1 MTTTASDGNVES
13 FLDLG
18 IAGRQREAV
27 RLVIDLLDAGMP
39 ATAVIEQVLRPAQH
53 VVGERW
59 QRGEWTTA
67 DEHLVTGATQAA
79 LEALATTATPAETD
93 GLVVV
98 VCAEGD
104 WHALPGQMFAESLRA
119 RGQGVS
125 FLGAS
130 VPVDDI
136 AAFIAQRRPDALAVT
151 CNLALS
157 YLGTARVVDA
167 CHRLEVPVLAG
178 GRALTA
184 DRARRLGADGWAP
197 DVQAAADL
205 LRAWRDRPP
214 VVDVRSVRLDPGALE
229 LHRQAASLS
238 ELAFERLEEL
248 FPTLADYDQRQ
259 RAHTRQDLAYIVQ
272 FLAAARLVDDD
283 EVFTTFHQWLESLLR
298 ARGVPPSAIAAGL
311 HAIAPL
317 VAGIDEGA
325 HRLATAAESQITQ
338 RAGPTGSR

>member
-1 MTTTASDGNVES
+1 MTTTERHVES
-13 FLDLG
+13 FLELG
-18 IAGRQREAV
+18 LAGRQREAV
-27 RLVIDLLDAGMP
+27 RLVLDLLDGGTP
-39 ATAVIEQVLRPAQH
+39 ASAVIEQVLRPAQH

-79 LEALATTATPAETD
+79 LEALATTADPVETH
-93 GLVVV
+93 GLAVV

-119 RGQGVS
+119 RGQGVT

-167 CHRLEVPVLAG
+167 CHGLGVPVLAG

-184 DRARRLGADGWAP
+184 HRARRLGADAWAP
-197 DVQAAADL
+197 DVEAAAEV
-205 LRAWRDRPP
+205 LRAWREQPP
-214 VVDVRSVRLDPGALE
+214 AVDTRSIRLDPGALE
-229 LHRQAASLS
+229 LQGQAERFSG
-238 ELAFERLEEL
+238 LAFERLEEL
-248 FPTLADYDQRQ
+248 FPRMADYDQRQ
-259 RAHTRQDLAYIVQ
+259 RAHTRQDLAYIVR

-283 EVFTTFHQWLESLLR
+283 QVFTDFHRWLDSLLR
-298 ARGVPPSAIAAGL
+298 ARGVPSSALVAGL
-311 HAIAPL
+311 HALAPL
-317 VAGIDEGA
+317 VADIDEGA
-325 HRLATAAESQITQ
+325 HRLATTAASELTQ
-338 RAGPTGSR
+338 RAGPDGPR